1 MSRLQCIGTSSK
13 VPSQDAEA
21 AEPGILSSRDA
32 PVTKSVQAKTQL
44 QKTKLRARP
53 EGQQPSAITERRRD
67 KGNVDKLTVDPE
79 TQSEQQEN
87 GFKKTKVKHRP
98 SRSETQAGVQVLSP
112 TDTTTHRQEQSHTET
127 HSAPVGAEEKTVSS
141 ECVQK
146 MREPLLQVPRCLG
159 VPKCGAG
166 RSSSEAESGDEEEC
180 EEEEEDADEFRAPIE
195 LLAEFLKAVMEKKYT
210 LAKKLCQMILIY
222 EPENPEAKHFLPLI
236 EERLLIEE
244 AQKGSSGEDDTSDD
258 DDDDDDDD
266 NDDDESSSSG
276 SGDDDDDDDDTDTC
290 TDSDGDGRKE
300 EDISQR

>member
-1 MSRLQCIGTSSK
+1 MWTSSRWIQK
-13 VPSQDAEA
+13 HRVNSRRMALKRQK
-21 AEPGILSSRDA
+21 SSTGHHGA
-32 PVTKSVQAKTQL
+32 
-44 QKTKLRARP
+44 
-53 EGQQPSAITERRRD
+53 RRRLVFRFCRQQTRPRTD
-67 KGNVDKLTVDPE
+67 KNNH
-79 TQSEQQEN
+79 TQ
-87 GFKKTKVKHRP
+87 KH
-98 SRSETQAGVQVLSP
+98 TLLLLVQVFQAVFTPSYL
-112 TDTTTHRQEQSHTET
+112 R
-127 HSAPVGAEEKTVSS
+127 EEKTVSS

>member
-67 KGNVDKLTVDPE
+67 KGNVDK
-79 TQSEQQEN
+79 
-87 GFKKTKVKHRP
+87 
-98 SRSETQAGVQVLSP
+98 SETQAGVQVLSP

>member
-1 MSRLQCIGTSSK
+1 MHFLFFDVTLQNGNDENN
-13 VPSQDAEA
+13 DAEA

-32 PVTKSVQAKTQL
+32 PVTKSVLSKTQL

-87 GFKKTKVKHRP
+87 SFKKTKAKHRP
-98 SRSETQAGVQVLSP
+98 SRSETQAGVEVLSP

-127 HSAPVGAEEKTVSS
+127 HSAPVGAE
-141 ECVQK
+141 CVQK
-146 MREPLLQVPRCLG
+146 MCEPLVQVPRYLG

-244 AQKGSSGEDDTSDD
+244 AQEGSSGEDDTSDD
-258 DDDDDDDD
+258 DDDD
-266 NDDDESSSSG
+266 DDDESSSSG

>member
-1 MSRLQCIGTSSK
+1 MKARQMKFYVFYDAFIPLRLQ
-13 VPSQDAEA
+13 E
-21 AEPGILSSRDA
+21 
-32 PVTKSVQAKTQL
+32 
-44 QKTKLRARP
+44 TKLRARP

-67 KGNVDKLTVDPE
+67 KGNVDKLAVDPE

-87 GFKKTKVKHRP
+87 SFKKTKVKHRP
-98 SRSETQAGVQVLSP
+98 SRSETQAGAQVLSP
-112 TDTTTHRQEQSHTET
+112 TDATTRRREQSHTER

-146 MREPLLQVPRCLG
+146 RCEPLVQVPRYLG
-159 VPKCGAG
+159 TG

-180 EEEEEDADEFRAPIE
+180 EEGDEDTDEFRAPIE

-244 AQKGSSGEDDTSDD
+244 AQEGSSGEDNTSDD
-258 DDDDDDDD
+258 DNDDDDD
-266 NDDDESSSSG
+266 DDDESSSSG
-276 SGDDDDDDDDTDTC
+276 SGDDDDDDDDDTDTC
-290 TDSDGDGRKE
+290 TDSDGDGRE
-300 EDISQR
+300 EKDISQR